1 MSSKFAVVYS
11 GVLLHW
17 LIYKYWGTAEPHEKE
32 VSPCSNTH
40 GKTAMISHENFP
52 SLMDLPWIYFPFFAR
67 YYHILT
73 TDLPWFTKTSSCFF
87 HHGFTM
93 KYIIVYPHFISFL
106 SKEKSSLGVLSA
118 RLKFRSAHGFLG
130 FPASRQELGAQQLA
144 KWWHFDKGTH
154 TFQKWGDKSWLIIYY
169 IYITYNW

>member
-1 MSSKFAVVYS
+1 MKWWSFWSLWVGYFRSKDFQMRWHQAVGTKRQFDFRHLRTVTATWRLGFCHGLLRVPQIHWLIITITILKGLLYNHIQPMSSKFAVVYS

-52 SLMDLPWIYFPFFAR
+52 LLMDLPWIYFPFFAR

-87 HHGFTM
+87 TTDL
-93 KYIIVYPHFISFL
+93 PWSIS
-106 SKEKSSLGVLSA
+106 
-118 RLKFRSAHGFLG
+118 
-130 FPASRQELGAQQLA
+130 
-144 KWWHFDKGTH
+144 
-154 TFQKWGDKSWLIIYY
+154 
-169 IYITYNW
+169 

>member
-1 MSSKFAVVYS
+1 MD
-11 GVLLHW
+11 LLPILRPILSHSNHGFTM
-17 LIYKYWGTAEPHEKE
+17 IYK
-32 VSPCSNTH
+32 NII
-40 GKTAMISHENFP
+40 M
-52 SLMDLPWIYFPFFAR
+52 
-67 YYHILT
+67 
-73 TDLPWFTKTSSCFF
+73 FF

-144 KWWHFDKGTH
+144 KW
-154 TFQKWGDKSWLIIYY
+154 
-169 IYITYNW
+169 